1 MAIIHFGLAFAE
13 SYFTINGSRAL
24 HLVITSDEPAAA
36 SILYSFDVTLQSTNK
51 AYAQTFSVSM
61 PEGSTKVTVPF
72 AVPLAWANDFAQ
84 NLGDTAHTDACGQ
97 FWATMVAHY
106 TMYAGS
112 QQFTNDYKGYQ
123 ASLSATVDESLVPTA
138 GTLSAAQADTVV
150 PAAWGIW
157 VQGLSTARITM
168 TGAAGS
174 YGSTIVAYMFGNGAP
189 QTENY
194 ADLALT
200 ESGNVTIPVTVQ
212 DSRGRTA
219 TADFLLAV
227 EPYTAPALSGISSR
241 RCDENGAAA
250 EEGAYFLA
258 GCTLTASALGGKN
271 PAAVQCA
278 WKKVTQESYGTAVTL
293 APGTAQKLAAALEA
307 GASYD
312 VKYTVSDA
320 FHTIDYY
327 DYISSTVYLLH
338 FLKGGTGIAVGKAA
352 EQANLFDVALET
364 KLRRNVS
371 VGGGLCVTGGLSL
384 GGTDVGTALA
394 GLGTVSASA
403 CTLYTAYLPS
413 ASENTLQKCGRLV
426 LGRLHGTL
434 QNGSQ
439 QPWEGETY
447 QVATLPEGY
456 FNAAFPALAFAYQNG
471 KPCKAYTDV
480 AGKIYVVPAFDGY
493 QDTEVFTIGVV

>member
-1 MAIIHFGLAFAE
+1 MAIIHFSLAFEE

-24 HLVITSDEPAAA
+24 HLAITSDEPAAA

-51 AYAQTFSVSM
+51 AHTQTFAVSM

-72 AVPLAWANDFAQ
+72 AVPLAWADDFAQ
-84 NLGDTAHTDACGQ
+84 NIGDMAHADACGQ
-97 FWATMVAHY
+97 FWATMTAHY

-123 ASLSATVDESLVPTA
+123 ASLSATVDESLLPTA
-138 GTLSAAQADTVV
+138 GTLAAAESNAAV
-150 PAAWGIW
+150 PAAWGVWIK
-157 VQGLSTARITM
+157 GLSTAHVTM

-174 YGSTIVAYMFGNGAP
+174 YGSTIMAYTFGSGAP
-189 QTENY
+189 QAE
-194 ADLALT
+194 ASAEIPLT
-200 ESGNVTIPVTVQ
+200 ESGNVTLPVTIQ

-219 TADFLLAV
+219 TADLLLSV
-227 EPYTAPALSGISSR
+227 EPYSAPALSGISSR
-241 RCDENGAAA
+241 RCDEAGTAA

-258 GCTLTASALGGKN
+258 SCTLANAALGGKN
-271 PAAVQCA
+271 PADVQCA
-278 WKKVTQESYGTAVTL
+278 WKKVTEKSYGTAVTL
-293 APGTAQKLAAALEA
+293 APGTAQRIAAALEA

-312 VKYTVSDA
+312 VKYTVADA
-320 FHTIDYY
+320 FHTVDYY

-371 VGGGLCVTGGLSL
+371 VGGALSVTGGLNL

-394 GLGTVSASA
+394 GLGTVSAAA
-403 CTLYTAYLPS
+403 CTLYTAYFPS
-413 ASENTLQKCGRLV
+413 ASENALLKCGSLV

-434 QNGSQ
+434 QNGAE
-439 QPWEGETY
+439 QPWEGESY
-447 QVATLPEGY
+447 QVAALPAGY
-456 FNAAFPALAFAYQNG
+456 FSTSFPALAFAYQNG
-471 KPCKAYTDV
+471 KPCKAYTDT
-480 AGKIYVVPAFDGY
+480 AGKLYVVPAFDGY
-493 QDTEVFTIGVV
+493 QDTEVFLMGLV